1 MLIRL
6 SMSSSS
12 SELTSRDHSAT
23 QLFLYNR
30 TLFQGPHLPPSNAV
44 LPAAPVN
51 GYWTARKGRT
61 TFPFSFKLPPSAPSS
76 VQFGGNASL
85 RYSLKAT
92 CQTWWSD
99 QKTMVTNRK
108 EAFVVEK
115 WQDEFDEKY
124 NQPLEVVGDTRLFM
138 GGNGQIWLEA
148 GISNSLFFSGGELL
162 IRCGIKNNT
171 KRMVSGMKVS
181 LARRLIFPV
190 SQAGNGVPATRQSL
204 EPIITEIVSNQ
215 SFKGSPQYEFG
226 PNEERV
232 TNLNVEIPRDVRTIR
247 KTRLFEIQIVA
258 LISLHL
264 GNFAKDLTVE
274 LPIFVANTL
283 STMIPPDGNL
293 ESLHPNHPNHPHR
306 HLQHQHHHQQG
317 QILQRAA
324 SAAGN
329 RGPGDPYPN
338 NGQMMMGGAM
348 AQFEQYGLD
357 RGWSPAPQQPQMS
370 VQQPSFNNL
379 PMPQRPSSA
388 MAMGNSAPAGWTPS
402 TFLASLPT
410 ASQLGV
416 GIGARTSDQPSDHS
430 QGQQQQY
437 LGMGLPPQRP
447 GSAMGRHDSF
457 QESLGAGMNRS
468 ASAAPNLMQQQN
480 NTAFD
485 MPQRMNGGGYP
496 SPVPPQ
502 RSVSASPGPQSHGQ
516 GFGFSNM
523 SPMLAQNLGFGQ
535 DQNQFGDPQA
545 RASFPDPHQ
554 QQRSRLAHMPEPQPI
569 PPQTQEKA
577 QLRLQSQPQDQSVQG
592 RSSNSR
598 PAQAQQ
604 SSQSSQSQ
612 PQPQPQPSQAYAI
625 SPSSFAPPI
634 PLGLS
639 TIEEDSESQAGTMR
653 SMRGLLAAN
662 GASVTRQ
669 DVMAFEKMVGGG
681 SEDETP
687 QEKRERERELMRSMG
702 MKPDDEDDEEEE
714 RRREVDRN
722 HATELERERRE
733 QEEYEKTLPKPPVPS
748 VKSKSDELDKVE
760 SMANV
765 RPRASDIFNRTSN
778 PKNESSPAN
787 LKSSMAK
794 PSEEKKTNK
803 SFSVQFPES
812 KQANH
817 NGTRSV
823 SLGNVGE
830 SRSETFSTALPS
842 STSNPTNLKEMASS
856 TPARIRTDS
865 LNNGGLGLGAL
876 ENRLSSPAPT
886 SSRSSQPPST
896 LERAESTRTITMA
909 NVRPSSNADV
919 NTSPSRQRH
928 DSAPSAGGTSALM
941 KAAAAAAEREIRA
954 KKEAEEMMI
963 RREREAKELDRKR
976 REEREIAKQAADSR
990 TPTLAAD
997 RTIANEHASK
1007 VSGVSDGER
1016 KKVDANEQVSF
1027 KLSCGLIITKR
1038 YD

>member
-1 MLIRL
+1 
-6 SMSSSS
+6 
-12 SELTSRDHSAT
+12 
-23 QLFLYNR
+23 
-30 TLFQGPHLPPSNAV
+30 
-44 LPAAPVN
+44 
-51 GYWTARKGRT
+51 
-61 TFPFSFKLPPSAPSS
+61 
-76 VQFGGNASL
+76 
-85 RYSLKAT
+85 
-92 CQTWWSD
+92 
-99 QKTMVTNRK
+99 MVTNRK

-115 WQDEFDEKY
+115 WQDEFEEKY

-138 GGNGQIWLEA
+138 GGNGQVWLEA

-171 KRMVSGMKVS
+171 KRMVSGMKVA

-215 SFKGSPQYEFG
+215 TFKGSSQYEFS

-306 HLQHQHHHQQG
+306 HLRHQHHHHHHQG

-329 RGPGDPYPN
+329 RNPE

-357 RGWSPAPQQPQMS
+357 RGWSPAPQQQNQAPF
-370 VQQPSFNNL
+370 QQQDFNNL
-379 PMPQRPSSA
+379 PMPQRPNSA
-388 MAMGNSAPAGWTPS
+388 MAMGNSAPVGWTPS

-416 GIGARTSDQPSDHS
+416 GIGSRAADQS
-430 QGQQQQY
+430 QGQQQQQH

-447 GSAMGRHDSF
+447 GSAMGM
-457 QESLGAGMNRS
+457 QESMGMGMNRS
-468 ASAAPNLMQQQN
+468 ASAAPNLMQQQQN
-480 NTAFD
+480 HQAFN
-485 MPQRMNGGGYP
+485 MPQPMNAGGYP
-496 SPVPPQ
+496 SSPVPPQ
-502 RSVSASPGPQSHGQ
+502 RSVSASPGPQSQGQ
-516 GFGFSNM
+516 GFGFANM
-523 SPMLAQNLGFGQ
+523 SPLLAQNLGFNQ
-535 DQNQFGDPQA
+535 NQNQFEDPQR
-545 RASFPDPHQ
+545 RASFPDPQQ
-554 QQRSRLAHMPEPQPI
+554 QQRSRLAHMPEPQAI
-569 PPQTQEKA
+569 PQIQE
-577 QLRLQSQPQDQSVQG
+577 RSQSQP
-592 RSSNSR
+592 R
-598 PAQAQQ
+598 
-604 SSQSSQSQ
+604 
-612 PQPQPQPSQAYAI
+612 PQPQPQSVQVQSSIPPAPAIQTQQSQPLPQQQQSQSPSQSYPI

-687 QEKRERERELMRSMG
+687 EEKKARERELMKSMG
-702 MKPDDEDDEEEE
+702 MKPDDEEDEEEKRRETE
-714 RRREVDRN
+714 RRNKAEM
-722 HATELERERRE
+722 ERKRKEE
-733 QEEYEKTLPKPPVPS
+733 EEYQKSLPKPPVPS
-748 VKSKSDELDKVE
+748 IKNNKSEELDKVE

-765 RPRASDIFNRTSN
+765 RPRASDIFNKSNTVKIEPTS
-778 PKNESSPAN
+778 PTVN

-794 PSEEKKTNK
+794 PTEEKKVNK
-803 SFSVQFPES
+803 TFSVQFPDS
-812 KQANH
+812 NQQNNTGA
-817 NGTRSV
+817 RSV
-823 SLGNVGE
+823 SLGNVE
-830 SRSETFSTALPS
+830 SSKSKMNTAALPT
-842 STSNPTNLKEMASS
+842 STSNPADLKDTSRP
-856 TPARIRTDS
+856 TRIRTDS
-865 LNNGGLGLGAL
+865 LNNGGIGLGAL

-886 SSRSSQPPST
+886 PSSPSA

-909 NVRPSSNADV
+909 NVKPSPIASS
-919 NTSPSRQRH
+919 TPSRQRH
-928 DSAPSAGGTSALM
+928 DSAPSAGGASALK
-941 KAAAAAAEREIRA
+941 KAAAAAAEREVRA
-954 KKEAEEMMI
+954 KKEAEEMML
-963 RREREAKELDRKR
+963 RREREAKELERKR
-976 REEREIAKQAADSR
+976 REERENGKQATESR

-997 RTIANEHASK
+997 RPVVVGN
-1007 VSGVSDGER
+1007 VSRNSGTSDGER
-1016 KKVDANEQVSF
+1016 KKVDPNEQVSTQF
-1027 KLSCGLIITKR
+1027 ELRDST
-1038 YD
+1038 